1 MNRIA
6 ITLCVGLIAVILG
19 GCGQS
24 ASDNNSKSANAA
36 AKPGVAAP
44 ANTALAGNQNN
55 SAASGNPSP
64 ASSAANDNSNPAS
77 AGAIDA
83 SKLVGAYDLNQIQK
97 GGVTTMMSTAKVQL
111 IFTSDG
117 RYSRVIVTKG
127 KMVNNESGQFS
138 ISGNT
143 LTFNI
148 VLTGKTINKTPKR
161 KDYTIALSPDGKEL
175 KLTSETGEMAVFNRA
190 S

>member
-1 MNRIA
+1 M
-6 ITLCVGLIAVILG
+6 AVILG
-19 GCGQS
+19 GCGKP
-24 ASDNNSKSANAA
+24 ASNNNSSSTNAA
-36 AKPGVAAP
+36 AKPGAVAP

-55 SAASGNPSP
+55 SAASGNSSP
-64 ASSAANDNSNPAS
+64 ASSAANDNSSPAN

-97 GGVTTMMSTAKVQL
+97 GGVTTMMGNPKVQ
-111 IFTSDG
+111 IVFTSDG
-117 RYSRVIVTKG
+117 RYSRVIITTG

-138 ISGNT
+138 ISGDK
-143 LTFNI
+143 LTFSI

-161 KDYTIALSPDGKEL
+161 KDYTIALSPDGREL